1 MEKERIRHREK
12 SFLTGKKRMEKLK
25 VLMKYAGISV
35 FEYFPDADR
44 LVLYDEQLK
53 EERRMQP
60 FLGRLEELCTVY
72 PENRE
77 KLRGF
82 LTGNIR
88 YLSSC
93 LAATRTSWPWE
104 PGKWKRQGR
113 MRWTSIWDVLCRK
126 SSATEK
132 DPH

>member
-25 VLMKYAGISV
+25 VLMKYVGISV

-72 PENRE
+72 PEDRE

-88 YLSSC
+88 GTVELK
-93 LAATRTSWPWE
+93 LLE
-104 PGKWKRQGR
+104 NG
-113 MRWTSIWDVLCRK
+113 
-126 SSATEK
+126 
-132 DPH
+132 H

>member
-1 MEKERIRHREK
+1 
-12 SFLTGKKRMEKLK
+12 MEKLK

-82 LTGNIR
+82 LTGNIQFR
-88 YLSSC
+88 FYVISVAFVNCYFFYCRDQRRNSLFSYFVFCFHSC
-93 LAATRTSWPWE
+93 HHVFL
-104 PGKWKRQGR
+104 QY
-113 MRWTSIWDVLCRK
+113 C
-126 SSATEK
+126 
-132 DPH
+132 

>member
-1 MEKERIRHREK
+1 
-12 SFLTGKKRMEKLK
+12 MEKLK

-82 LTGNIR
+82 LTGNR
-88 YLSSC
+88 RTENAGKRSLSDGPPGC
-93 LAATRTSWPWE
+93 TAT
-104 PGKWKRQGR
+104 GGR
-113 MRWTSIWDVLCRK
+113 
-126 SSATEK
+126 
-132 DPH
+132 

>member
-60 FLGRLEELCTVY
+60 FLGRLEELCTVAWISDRKH
-72 PENRE
+72 PGNRRTENAGKRS
-77 KLRGF
+77 LPDGPPGCTA
-82 LTGNIR
+82 TGER
-88 YLSSC
+88 
-93 LAATRTSWPWE
+93 
-104 PGKWKRQGR
+104 
-113 MRWTSIWDVLCRK
+113 
-126 SSATEK
+126 
-132 DPH
+132 

>member
-25 VLMKYAGISV
+25 VLMKYVGISV

-72 PENRE
+72 PEDRE

-88 YLSSC
+88 GTVELK
-93 LAATRTSWPWE
+93 LLE
-104 PGKWKRQGR
+104 NG
-113 MRWTSIWDVLCRK
+113 L
-126 SSATEK
+126 
-132 DPH
+132 

>member
-72 PENRE
+72 PEQRKTAWISDRKHPGNRRTE
-77 KLRGF
+77 SAGKRSLPDGPPGCTA
-82 LTGNIR
+82 TG
-88 YLSSC
+88 
-93 LAATRTSWPWE
+93 
-104 PGKWKRQGR
+104 GR
-113 MRWTSIWDVLCRK
+113 
-126 SSATEK
+126 
-132 DPH
+132 

>member
-60 FLGRLEELCTVY
+60 FLGRSKNCV
-72 PENRE
+72 P
-77 KLRGF
+77 F
-82 LTGNIR
+82 IR
-88 YLSSC
+88 
-93 LAATRTSWPWE
+93 R
-104 PGKWKRQGR
+104 
-113 MRWTSIWDVLCRK
+113 
-126 SSATEK
+126 TEK
-132 DPH
+132 NCVDF